1 MFSRTTTIAALAV
14 AALVSACGGGADG
27 ADQVATA
34 SAERALIAASAS
46 QHAQAGRQ
54 VPLASTSAGT
64 YSAEQASKLYALA
77 ESSFAA
83 YFPSQQA
90 TRTFDGWSYRY
101 YPETSTY
108 LAVIGDQVFV
118 MGGAFGPEVTALGL
132 VSKFVGTAPSGSER
146 PLTAG
151 ILNQCPDVVA
161 STSPQFYSCMVGH
174 LTGTQA
180 FNTGKACRLDVSPEG
195 VLTLSSDGASKSM
208 GPTFGRVN
216 FTKNSSFGNFIA
228 LLYGPGASTA
238 DMAQLQVMA
247 SPSISFAQGG
257 TLKAEYTPAGSSTA
271 SLTCT
276 LTVPN

>member
-14 AALVSACGGGADG
+14 SALVSACGGGADG
-27 ADQVATA
+27 ADQAATA

-46 QHAQAGRQ
+46 QHPQGGRQ

-64 YSAEQASKLYALA
+64 YAADQAAKLYALA

-83 YFPSQQA
+83 YFPSQQG

-101 YPETSTY
+101 YPETATY

-118 MGGAFGPEVTALGL
+118 MGGAFGPEVVALGP
-132 VSKFVGTAPSGSER
+132 VSKFVGTAPSSSDR

-180 FNTGKACRLDVSPEG
+180 FNTAKACRLDVSNEG
-195 VLTLSSDGASKSM
+195 VLTLSSEGVSGSL
-208 GPTFGRVN
+208 GPAFGTVN

-228 LLYGPGASTA
+228 LLFGPRSATSTNARLDVASNPT
-238 DMAQLQVMA
+238 
-247 SPSISFAQGG
+247 ISFTNGG
-257 TLKAEYTPAGSSTA
+257 TLKAEYTPAGSTTA

-276 LTVPN
+276 LTVPK